1 MIHTSDDSDLIRQEI
16 RAVRIVSNGPNTARR
31 LAWRFVESG
40 FETESHELSESFENL
55 PGMFFDHTL
64 VIVDLGWSESE
75 IDRSMKFLFALTAH
89 PRSLKIVA
97 LVPRLVPE
105 SRPLWSEL
113 GVFLALDRTTA
124 PPEIVARVL
133 LHPSI

>member
-40 FETESHELSESFENL
+40 FETESYELSESFENL
-55 PGMFFDHTL
+55 AGMFFDHTL
-64 VIVDLGWSESE
+64 LILDLGWSESE
-75 IDRSMKFLFALTAH
+75 VDRSMKFLFAMTAQQ
-89 PRSLKIVA
+89 RRLKIVA
-97 LVPRLVPE
+97 LVPRLEPE

-133 LHPSI
+133 LYPSI